1 MNIFALCG
9 FGVCAVCVTLVLKN
23 SESRMAPLAAAAA
36 GAVMLVY
43 TVNNASPVFALAQS
57 IAGESGMSAYFALIL
72 KSLGIAVV
80 CQLASEI
87 CRDLG
92 ENAMGGRIELAGK
105 VAILLVSLPVIRRVF
120 EYIKELV

>member
-1 MNIFALCG
+1 MNVFALCG

-23 SESRMAPLAAAAA
+23 AESRLAPLAAAAA

-43 TVNNASPVFALAQS
+43 TVTNASPVFALAQS
-57 IAGESGMSAYFALIL
+57 IAAESGMSAYFALIL
-72 KSLGIAVV
+72 KSLGISVV

-92 ENAMGGRIELAGK
+92 ENAMSGRIELAGK
-105 VAILLVSLPVIRRVF
+105 VAVLLVSLPVIRRVF

>member
-23 SESRMAPLAAAAA
+23 GESRIAPLAAAAA
-36 GAVMLVY
+36 GVVMLVY
-43 TVNNASPVFALAQS
+43 TVTNASPVFALVES
-57 IAGESGMSAYFALIL
+57 IAAESGMSAYFSLIL

-92 ENAMGGRIELAGK
+92 ENAMSGRIGLAGQ

-120 EYIKELV
+120 ESLQELV